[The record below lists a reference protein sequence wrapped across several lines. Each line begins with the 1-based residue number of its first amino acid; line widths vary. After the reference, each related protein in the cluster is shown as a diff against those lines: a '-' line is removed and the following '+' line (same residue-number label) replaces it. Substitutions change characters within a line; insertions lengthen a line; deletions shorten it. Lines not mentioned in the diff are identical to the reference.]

1 MMFCHKVVDHMCE
14 LNSVV
19 IESRRRAKVQVWRDK
34 QISRNDGMK
43 VGKLKKKKKQ
53 TIMHRSVGS
62 LAEEVVA
69 PGR

>member
-1 MMFCHKVVDHMCE
+1 MMFCHKVVDQMCE

-43 VGKLKKKKKQ
+43 VGKLKKKNQ